1 MYDILWWRQVLLK
14 TPKLDLGV
22 RYTKKLVRGLVRGV
36 VRGLVRGFRL
46 SFWCTD
52 RCVDWCVD
60 WCVDFRCFFGAR
72 TGAWIGARKISS
84 VFFLVRGLVHGP
96 AWCFYCRICKQHMVR
111 KYQCCRRTEARENWS
126 CRKSSE
132 LVGSRRNLSELVGTC
147 RNSSELVG
155 IWDDDKCLPPCMLKT
170 RQGTLDP
177 TCSDKFRRVPTNH
190 DQPL

>member
-1 MYDILWWRQVLLK
+1 MTAKRCSSRLLNTSMTIMCWWRQVLLK

-60 WCVDFRCFFGAR
+60 WRVDFRCFFGAR

-84 VFFLVRGLVHGP
+84 VFFGARTGAWTSLVLLLSHLQTAYGSESISVVGELKHG
-96 AWCFYCRICKQHMVR
+96 
-111 KYQCCRRTEARENWS
+111 RTEV
-126 CRKSSE
+126 
-132 LVGSRRNLSELVGTC
+132 VGSRRNLSEVVGTC
-147 RNSSELVG
+147 RNSWELVG
-155 IWDDDKCLPPCMLKT
+155 T
-170 RQGTLDP
+170 RRNSSEFGMMTNA
-177 TCSDKFRRVPTNH
+177 SRRVCFPAL
-190 DQPL
+190 PKPFI